1 MKKIRVLIVDDEVL
15 VCDMLKGV
23 LHKKSDD
30 YIIETALSGAEAL
43 SLLEKLEFDVIAT
56 DIRMSGMDGIELIK
70 KSREIRKD
78 AEIIVMTGHDD
89 MESVIEAMRMG
100 ATNYL
105 KKPIPAGVMH
115 YSIISAWEKKELNR
129 KLKES
134 EARFRNIF
142 QLNSAPMLLTDP
154 VSGDII
160 DTNMAS
166 SAFYG
171 YSLND
176 LKTMNIREIGQTE
189 ALGQARDDADF
200 EGTNFCITT
209 HILKNGQ
216 ERVVEV
222 HSTSLNISNKQLVF
236 SIINDI
242 TERRRIEEE
251 LRRAKETA
259 ESAAKAKS
267 DFLAVMS
274 HEIRTPMNSV
284 IGMARLL
291 QDTKLTSVQREFTK
305 ALQESGEILLTLI
318 NDILDFSKIESGKME
333 LDEQSFDLRAC
344 IEKSY
349 NLLVSKASEKHTKI
363 ECLIEPDVPYYINGD
378 VTRIHQVLFNLI
390 GNAIKFTDHGKI
402 TITVSVQKI
411 SGHGENCQ
419 LQFAVKDTGIGISP
433 DKTGR
438 LFQSFSQAD
447 VSTTRKYG
455 GTGLGLAIC
464 LRLTELMGGNIWV
477 ESEVGKGSTFFFTI
491 NTTVSEGVRLP
502 DTETDT
508 RFKPD
513 SLMGQHH
520 PLRIL
525 IAEDNEMNQLLII
538 HTLKKI
544 GYQSTVANNGV
555 EALEALKQEIF
566 DLVLMDIQMPEM
578 DGVEA
583 ARQIRRHWPAHK
595 QPRIVA
601 LTADVVSDHKEEYLN
616 SGMDDYITKPLVL
629 EELIRVLHNSE
640 RLTVEDSQLPA
651 ELSYDCQPAT
661 TRSQTDNQQS
671 TIDNQQSAIDN
682 QQSTIDN
689 QQSAINNRQS
699 TIDNQQ
705 STIDN
710 RQSTINNQQSTI
722 DNHKP
727 PIDLSHLFSTTDG
740 EEELVINL
748 IKIYLTDAP
757 IRLASIEQAIAEQDT
772 DLLRATAH
780 SLKSTT
786 ASLGAFVLSDM
797 CLILQEAGCDGKTEG
812 LSEIFVKFKAE
823 FAEVTAALEAV
834 VENKVKG

>member
-43 SLLEKLEFDVIAT
+43 SLLEKLEFDVIVT
-56 DIRMSGMDGIELIK
+56 DIKMSGMDGIELIK
-70 KSREIRKD
+70 KSREIRKN
-78 AEIIVMTGHDD
+78 AEIIVMTGRDD

-105 KKPIPAGVMH
+105 KRPIPTGVMH

-142 QLNSAPMLLTDP
+142 QLNSAPMLLIDP

-160 DTNMAS
+160 DANMAS

-176 LKTMNIREIGQTE
+176 LKTMNIRDIGQTE
-189 ALGQARDDADF
+189 ALGQASDDADF
-200 EGTNFCITT
+200 EGTNFSITT
-209 HILKNGQ
+209 HTLKNGQ
-216 ERVVEV
+216 ERVVEL
-222 HSTSLNISNKQLVF
+222 HSTSLNISNKLLVF

-333 LDEQSFDLRAC
+333 LDEQPLDLRVC

-349 NLLVSKASEKHTKI
+349 NLLVSKASEKHTEI

-433 DKTGR
+433 DKTEH

-464 LRLTELMGGNIWV
+464 LRLTDLMGGNIWV
-477 ESEVGKGSTFFFTI
+477 ESKVGRGSTFFFTI
-491 NTTVSEGVRLP
+491 NTTVSEAVRLP

-508 RFKPD
+508 RFKSD
-513 SLMGQHH
+513 SLTGH

-525 IAEDNEMNQLLII
+525 IAEDNEMNQMLII
-538 HTLKKI
+538 HTLKKL

-601 LTADVVSDHKEEYLN
+601 LTADAVSEHKEEYLN

-651 ELSYDCQPAT
+651 ELSYDCQPAAT
-661 TRSQTDNQQS
+661 TRSP
-671 TIDNQQSAIDN
+671 
-682 QQSTIDN
+682 
-689 QQSAINNRQS
+689 
-699 TIDNQQ
+699 
-705 STIDN
+705 IDN
-710 RQSTINNQQSTI
+710 RQSTPI
-722 DNHKP
+722 DN
-727 PIDLSHLFSTTDG
+727 
-740 EEELVINL
+740 
-748 IKIYLTDAP
+748 
-757 IRLASIEQAIAEQDT
+757 
-772 DLLRATAH
+772 
-780 SLKSTT
+780 
-786 ASLGAFVLSDM
+786 
-797 CLILQEAGCDGKTEG
+797 
-812 LSEIFVKFKAE
+812 
-823 FAEVTAALEAV
+823 
-834 VENKVKG
+834 